1 MLGTICERCGEPT
14 EDYTSECFD
23 CMMQDTWT
31 P

>member
-14 EDYTSECFD
+14 NDYTAECFY
-23 CMMQDTWT
+23 CMMLDSWT